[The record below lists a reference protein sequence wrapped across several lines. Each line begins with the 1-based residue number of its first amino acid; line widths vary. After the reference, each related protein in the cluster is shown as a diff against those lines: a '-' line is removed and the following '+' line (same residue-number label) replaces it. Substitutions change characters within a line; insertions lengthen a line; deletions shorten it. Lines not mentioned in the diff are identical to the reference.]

1 MSHTE
6 KQILA
11 VPVGSADLNQGP
23 TASPMGRGDVI
34 QVLLPNMAR
43 TATHKPRTNKDKVTE
58 LHLATYNV
66 RTLSDECHLVSLE
79 NEIEKIKWDIIGIS
93 EMRRPGENVVEL
105 ASQHIMFNKGNDKKQ
120 GGVGF
125 LIHKKLK
132 GNIEEFHAT
141 SNRVASVTIRISKQY
156 KIRIIQVYAPTSV
169 SSQEELEEFYDDL
182 QTEMRHKK
190 THYNVIMGDFN
201 AKVGKGDED
210 CVGSFGYGVRNDRGD
225 DLINFATAHGFKIMN
240 TYYKKKKNRRWT
252 WRSPNFETFNEIDYV
267 LVDKNNIVK
276 NFVVLNK
283 VNIDSDHRMIRCKVQ
298 IDSKQE
304 RKRLFHSKPEP
315 LRVCKQ
321 IVNEFKI
328 DLQNRY
334 AALEE
339 QQDDSNN
346 SISLS
351 DIINNITEPLI
362 GAGKKWKSSTKRN
375 SKFSEETKNFME
387 KRRNLKT
394 PTTAKEKIEAT
405 KLNKLIRKKQRNDLR
420 KHKATTIQRVIEQG
434 KSFKMAKRQ
443 LNRGRLQF
451 TSVLEED
458 GTLTTDRER
467 IVKRSREFYKK
478 LYSSTRQEPPEADIE
493 QQFEGFPNIK
503 AWEVKSA
510 VKQSKKGKA
519 PGPDNIT
526 IDLIDAA
533 GDIINDKLAT
543 LFNECLIQ
551 SKVPE
556 IWNEAIIILLHK
568 KGDQKNISN
577 YRPISLLN
585 NIYKLFTKI
594 ITNRITRTLD
604 ENQPRE
610 QAGFRRGFST
620 IDHLHA
626 VNQLIEKCAEYKIPL
641 VVGLVD
647 YNKAFD
653 LVEIPDVIEALQ
665 EKGVDPVYV
674 NVLKHIYKQAKS
686 FIRLHKDSPF
696 LRLN

>member
-1 MSHTE
+1 MCGIQFYNHRYIYIYITSSRIWH
-6 KQILA
+6 LA
-11 VPVGSADLNQGP
+11 V
-23 TASPMGRGDVI
+23 
-34 QVLLPNMAR
+34 
-43 TATHKPRTNKDKVTE
+43 VTRLE
-58 LHLATYNV
+58 RVEDDSDYTKNV
-66 RTLSDECHLVSLE
+66 QRYWKGTVRDSR
-79 NEIEKIKWDIIGIS
+79 
-93 EMRRPGENVVEL
+93 RRPCPTKPFQL
-105 ASQHIMFNKGNDKKQ
+105 ALGQRGRYGPPLPIM
-120 GGVGF
+120 
-125 LIHKKLK
+125 
-132 GNIEEFHAT
+132 
-141 SNRVASVTIRISKQY
+141 
-156 KIRIIQVYAPTSV
+156 
-169 SSQEELEEFYDDL
+169 
-182 QTEMRHKK
+182 
-190 THYNVIMGDFN
+190 
-201 AKVGKGDED
+201 
-210 CVGSFGYGVRNDRGD
+210 
-225 DLINFATAHGFKIMN
+225 
-240 TYYKKKKNRRWT
+240 
-252 WRSPNFETFNEIDYV
+252 
-267 LVDKNNIVK
+267 
-276 NFVVLNK
+276 
-283 VNIDSDHRMIRCKVQ
+283 
-298 IDSKQE
+298 
-304 RKRLFHSKPEP
+304 
-315 LRVCKQ
+315 CKQ

-339 QQDDSNN
+339 QQDDSHNN
-346 SISLS
+346 ISS
-351 DIINNITEPLI
+351 NDMNNNITEPLI

-405 KLNKLIRKKQRNDLR
+405 ELNKLIRKKQRNDLR

-467 IVKRSREFYKK
+467 VVERSREFYEK
-478 LYSSTRQEPPEADIE
+478 LYSSTRHEPPEADIE

-585 NIYKLFTKI
+585 NIYKLFTKV

-653 LVEIPDVIEALQ
+653 SVEIHDVIEALQ
-665 EKGVDPVYV
+665 EQEVDPVYV
-674 NVLKHIYKQAKS
+674 NVLSTSTNKQS
-686 FIRLHKDSPF
+686 HSLGFIKT
-696 LRLN
+696 LNHFKLTEE

>member
-1 MSHTE
+1 
-6 KQILA
+6 
-11 VPVGSADLNQGP
+11 
-23 TASPMGRGDVI
+23 
-34 QVLLPNMAR
+34 
-43 TATHKPRTNKDKVTE
+43 
-58 LHLATYNV
+58 
-66 RTLSDECHLVSLE
+66 
-79 NEIEKIKWDIIGIS
+79 
-93 EMRRPGENVVEL
+93 
-105 ASQHIMFNKGNDKKQ
+105 
-120 GGVGF
+120 
-125 LIHKKLK
+125 
-132 GNIEEFHAT
+132 
-141 SNRVASVTIRISKQY
+141 
-156 KIRIIQVYAPTSV
+156 
-169 SSQEELEEFYDDL
+169 
-182 QTEMRHKK
+182 MRHKK

-201 AKVGKGDED
+201 VKVGKGDED
-210 CVGSFGYGVRNDRGD
+210 CVGSFGYGVRNYRGD

-276 NFVVLNK
+276 NFEVLNK
-283 VNIDSDHRMIRCKVQ
+283 VNVDSDHRMIRCKVQ

-304 RKRLFHSKPEP
+304 RKRLFYSKPEP

-346 SISLS
+346 SISLN
-351 DIINNITEPLI
+351 DMNNNITEPLI

-387 KRRNLKT
+387 KRINLKT

-405 KLNKLIRKKQRNDLR
+405 ELNKLIRKKQRNDLR

-467 IVKRSREFYKK
+467 IVERSREFYEK
-478 LYSSTRQEPPEADIE
+478 LYSSTRQEPPEADIK

-526 IDLIDAA
+526 IDLIDVA

-543 LFNECLIQ
+543 LFNECLLQ

-604 ENQPRE
+604 
-610 QAGFRRGFST
+610 
-620 IDHLHA
+620 
-626 VNQLIEKCAEYKIPL
+626 
-641 VVGLVD
+641 
-647 YNKAFD
+647 
-653 LVEIPDVIEALQ
+653 
-665 EKGVDPVYV
+665 
-674 NVLKHIYKQAKS
+674 
-686 FIRLHKDSPF
+686 
-696 LRLN
+696 

>member
-1 MSHTE
+1 M
-6 KQILA
+6 
-11 VPVGSADLNQGP
+11 
-23 TASPMGRGDVI
+23 
-34 QVLLPNMAR
+34 
-43 TATHKPRTNKDKVTE
+43 
-58 LHLATYNV
+58 NV
-66 RTLSDECHLVSLE
+66 
-79 NEIEKIKWDIIGIS
+79 
-93 EMRRPGENVVEL
+93 
-105 ASQHIMFNKGNDKKQ
+105 
-120 GGVGF
+120 
-125 LIHKKLK
+125 
-132 GNIEEFHAT
+132 
-141 SNRVASVTIRISKQY
+141 
-156 KIRIIQVYAPTSV
+156 
-169 SSQEELEEFYDDL
+169 
-182 QTEMRHKK
+182 
-190 THYNVIMGDFN
+190 
-201 AKVGKGDED
+201 
-210 CVGSFGYGVRNDRGD
+210 
-225 DLINFATAHGFKIMN
+225 
-240 TYYKKKKNRRWT
+240 
-252 WRSPNFETFNEIDYV
+252 
-267 LVDKNNIVK
+267 
-276 NFVVLNK
+276 
-283 VNIDSDHRMIRCKVQ
+283 DSDHRMIRCKVQ

-304 RKRLFHSKPEP
+304 RKRLFNSKPEP

-339 QQDDSNN
+339 QQDNSNN
-346 SISLS
+346 SISLN
-351 DIINNITEPLI
+351 DMINNITEPLI

-405 KLNKLIRKKQRNDLR
+405 ELSKLIRKKQRNDLR

-467 IVKRSREFYKK
+467 IVERSREFYDK
-478 LYSSTRQEPPEADIE
+478 LYSSTRQEPPEAK
-493 QQFEGFPNIK
+493 K

-519 PGPDNIT
+519 PGPDSIT

-594 ITNRITRTLD
+594 IANRITRTLD

-620 IDHLHA
+620 IDHLGGG
-626 VNQLIEKCAEYKIPL
+626 VNPIPCMSTHRISDPRSGPAQLLPPHVKQRSHPHG
-641 VVGLVD
+641 VRPQ
-647 YNKAFD
+647 
-653 LVEIPDVIEALQ
+653 IPD
-665 EKGVDPVYV
+665 
-674 NVLKHIYKQAKS
+674 
-686 FIRLHKDSPF
+686 R
-696 LRLN
+696 